1 MILKSLKI
9 LLGVVSVAGLF
20 ACGSDGLRL
29 RPAFFAASSEVID
42 FGEVDVGRLEERTLF
57 VINKG
62 DKVLKLQPPDGNT
75 LGGIFS
81 IVLPENEVEALS
93 DVKAQVYF
101 QPAGANVFET
111 IMLLENDST
120 NEPFFEITLRGSG
133 KSTDPCAGVVCNE
146 PPPSACLD
154 FGTSRYYPPFGTCVD
169 GQCIYEPVDQVCE
182 HQCDLDSGL
191 CQGDPCVGVACQSPP
206 NTCFHANGTCS
217 AGACVYTAANSL
229 NCDDGNACTINDS
242 CQEGACRGTPKQC
255 NAPPA
260 AACLNTGTLRQWEPL
275 GTCDNSGNCRYAP
288 RDVPCEYGCTAGQC
302 QNDPCAGG
310 CDDGNPCTIDSCQA
324 TVGCRHDA
332 NEGGSCASGS
342 GDCPVG
348 RCSGTTCLPQAGV
361 TCQAEIDVDLCA
373 DVEVA
378 GVCSASG
385 DCPVGRCSG
394 TTCLPQAGVTCEAEV
409 DVDLCADIEIAGV
422 CSASGE
428 CIVEEVPAQFT
439 CPGCPGICLQCYF
452 IQLCIPIFE

>member
-1 MILKSLKI
+1 MGEPPFPVGNDMILKSLKI
-9 LLGVVSVAGLF
+9 LLGVASVVGLL

-29 RPAFFAASSEVID
+29 RPPFFAASSEVID

-62 DKVLKLQPPDGNT
+62 DRVLTLQPPDVNT

-81 IVLPENEVEALS
+81 IVLPASDVEPMS

-101 QPAGANVFET
+101 QPAGANAYET

-120 NEPFFEITLRGSG
+120 NEPFFEVTLRGSG
-133 KSTDPCAGVVCNE
+133 KSTDPCGGVVCNG

-154 FGTSRYYPPFGTCVD
+154 FGTSRYYPPFGVCVD
-169 GQCIYEPVDQVCE
+169 GQCIYEPVDQACE
-182 HQCDLDSGL
+182 HQCDIDTGL

-206 NTCFHANGTCS
+206 TTCFHATGTCS

-229 NCDDGNACTINDS
+229 NCDDANPCTVSDS

-260 AACLNTGTLRQWEPL
+260 AACLNNGTLRQWEPV
-275 GTCDNSGNCRYAP
+275 GTCDMSGNCRYNP
-288 RDVPCEYGCTAGQC
+288 RDVACEFGCTGGQC

-324 TVGCRHDA
+324 TIGCRHDA
-332 NEGGSCASGS
+332 NDGGSCLSGS

-361 TCQAEIDVDLCA
+361 TCQAEM
-373 DVEVA
+373 
-378 GVCSASG
+378 
-385 DCPVGRCSG
+385 
-394 TTCLPQAGVTCEAEV
+394 

-428 CIVEEVPAQFT
+428 CIVEDVPPQFT

>member
-1 MILKSLKI
+1 MIKKSLRN
-9 LLGVVSVAGLF
+9 LWAGIFLASLC

-42 FGEVDVGRLEERTLF
+42 FGDVDVGDLEQRTLF

-62 DKVLKLQPPDGNT
+62 EKPLTLQAPDGNT

-81 IVLPENEVEALS
+81 IVLPATGVQPMA

-101 QPAGANVFET
+101 QPANAHAYET
-111 IMLLENDST
+111 TMLLENDSA
-120 NEPFFEITLRGSG
+120 NEPFFEVTLRGKGRS
-133 KSTDPCAGVVCNE
+133 SDPCAGVVCTE

-182 HQCDLDSGL
+182 HQCDVATGL

-206 NTCFHANGTCS
+206 NACFHANGTCS

-229 NCDDGNACTINDS
+229 NCDDGNPCTTDDT
-242 CQEGACRGTPKQC
+242 CQEGACRGTPKDC
-255 NAPPA
+255 NSPPA
-260 AACLNTGTLRQWEPL
+260 AACLSSSTLRQWEPV
-275 GTCDNSGNCRYAP
+275 GTCDMSGNCRYDP
-288 RDVPCEYGCTAGQC
+288 RDVSCEYGCVNGQC

-310 CDDGNPCTIDSCQA
+310 CDDGNQCTNDWCEPM
-324 TVGCRHDA
+324 VGCHHDPA
-332 NEGGSCASGS
+332 NGASCASGS

-348 RCSGTTCLPQAGV
+348 VCSGSTCLPQAGV
-361 TCQAEIDVDLCA
+361 TCMAEIDVDLCA

-378 GVCSASG
+378 GVCSS
-385 DCPVGRCSG
+385 
-394 TTCLPQAGVTCEAEV
+394 
-409 DVDLCADIEIAGV
+409 
-422 CSASGE
+422 SGE
-428 CIVEEVPAQFT
+428 CVVEEVPPQFF